1 MVAVTTALQRATPTM
16 PEKAVALHG
25 LLAAQGAANEAAGEL
40 SEKTLAALHEGGFF
54 SMFVPASLGGAEV
67 TPTEALQV
75 IETLCGADASTGWV
89 VMASQLA
96 TGAAGAYLP
105 GATVDKL
112 FHNGNPII
120 AGQGAPNGRAEKVP
134 GGYRLS
140 GRWSYGSGLKHA
152 DHIHTGAW
160 VFEDGKPCLVAGTQ
174 NPERRIFIV
183 PKEKAKLGD
192 NWDVIGLRA
201 TGSIDYALEDVM
213 VPEEWT
219 HDPAATA
226 TTRGGSFYRIGQL
239 GMGTIGHTAFALGVA
254 RRALDELA
262 AIAVSKP
269 VRPGVTLSDGESFQ
283 EDYAAA
289 EGKLRAAR
297 AYAVIPPAEG
307 STKWTETPV
316 AQLGTGTS
324 TPLTVVSPT
333 EALGTELAGI
343 GSGDIY
349 ELTTKGSN
357 ITKTILYSFPG
368 GAGGNAPIS
377 GVTVSPDGTIYG
389 TATGG
394 TGGGG
399 IVYSLAI
406 NKKGFLQ
413 ETVLASFALLGAGG
427 YNPSGELIFGK
438 TDRVLYG
445 TTTLGGAYGAGT
457 VFSLTKHGV
466 QHTLYSFAGGADGA
480 APGGLVTANGKEF
493 YGATSLGGNGQGT
506 IFSITPGG
514 AYKSLYTFANTADG
528 HTPNPQLALDSSGA
542 IYGTAQGGGYGL
554 GTAWVLA
561 PGATKHKPWHLEVM
575 YNFGGA
581 ANDGVQPAGQL
592 ILDTQGNVYGVTTL
606 GGAYGAGAVYKITP

>member
-1 MVAVTTALQRATPTM
+1 MRNVPVNHKYALRSALGATLLIGTAGAAYPWPAWLKTGILKAAGITYYYGATYETLYSFNPANVLSGEGLFPLAGLAPT
-16 PEKAVALHG
+16 ASG
-25 LLAAQGAANEAAGEL
+25 LL
-40 SEKTLAALHEGGFF
+40 
-54 SMFVPASLGGAEV
+54 LG
-67 TPTEALQV
+67 TT
-75 IETLCGADASTGWV
+75 S
-89 VMASQLA
+89 
-96 TGAAGAYLP
+96 
-105 GATVDKL
+105 
-112 FHNGNPII
+112 
-120 AGQGAPNGRAEKVP
+120 AP
-134 GGYRLS
+134 
-140 GRWSYGSGLKHA
+140 
-152 DHIHTGAW
+152 
-160 VFEDGKPCLVAGTQ
+160 
-174 NPERRIFIV
+174 
-183 PKEKAKLGD
+183 
-192 NWDVIGLRA
+192 
-201 TGSIDYALEDVM
+201 
-213 VPEEWT
+213 
-219 HDPAATA
+219 
-226 TTRGGSFYRIGQL
+226 
-239 GMGTIGHTAFALGVA
+239 
-254 RRALDELA
+254 
-262 AIAVSKP
+262 
-269 VRPGVTLSDGESFQ
+269 
-283 EDYAAA
+283 
-289 EGKLRAAR
+289 AR